1 MSHSE
6 DRCREFASVGA
17 GHAATALAKLLG
29 GTAITEPPRCWRV
42 RVAELPDNID
52 DPKDWAAVI
61 FVSMSGAVT
70 GQAGLLLSSAIVDE
84 ILLRLVG
91 MDPLGEIDERGRS
104 ALSETG
110 NIALSAV
117 AGALGEMQR
126 GIVMPTVPLLRLDVP
141 QALVLEDSRPGH
153 GQLPAYIAETVL
165 TERGGDGRLRP
176 RAAGAAH
183 C

>member
-1 MSHSE
+1 MSYSE
-6 DRCREFASVGA
+6 DRCREFASIGA
-17 GHAATALAKLLG
+17 GHAATALAKLFG
-29 GTAITEPPRCWRV
+29 CTVMMEPPRCWRV
-42 RVAELPDNID
+42 KVAELSDNID
-52 DPKDWAAVI
+52 DPENWAAVI
-61 FVSMSGAVT
+61 FVSLSGAVV
-70 GQAGLLLSSAIVDE
+70 GRAGLLLSRAVVDE

-91 MDPLGEIDERGRS
+91 MDPLGQIDERARS
-104 ALSETG
+104 ALTETG

-165 TERGGDGRLRP
+165 TERGGPLRIRVIWIP
-176 RAAGAAH
+176 AD
-183 C
+183 